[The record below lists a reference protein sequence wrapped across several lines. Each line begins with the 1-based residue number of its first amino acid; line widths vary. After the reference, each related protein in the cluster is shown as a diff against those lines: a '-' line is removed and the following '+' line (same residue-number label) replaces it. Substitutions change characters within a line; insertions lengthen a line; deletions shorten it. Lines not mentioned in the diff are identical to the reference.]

1 MEVTCRCGWTTRGS
15 KSEVIASI
23 QAHGRSEHQQEI
35 TPAQVRAI
43 WRTVANGTKAGHRN
57 GGEKRTEPAYRER
70 QDGRAGGDGWAAD
83 LLRPP
88 GAGLPRPDPPGPSG
102 GLARRPPVL
111 A

>member
-57 GGEKRTEPAYRER
+57 GGENPTEPGPRGEEE
-70 QDGRAGGDGWAAD
+70 GRGSGDGWAAQ
-83 LLRPP
+83 
-88 GAGLPRPDPPGPSG
+88 PPGPG
-102 GLARRPPVL
+102 GAQPLRPHPRRPPRRL
-111 A
+111 GPWGAFSG

>member
-1 MEVTCRCGWTTRGS
+1 MEVTCRCGWTSRGP

-57 GGEKRTEPAYRER
+57 GGEKRTQPAPPKR
-70 QDGRAGGDGWAAD
+70 QGGRARGGEWGAH
-83 LLRPP
+83 LLRPAG
-88 GAGLPRPDPPGPSG
+88 GAP
-102 GLARRPPVL
+102 RRPPPPRPL
-111 A
+111 RGGAR

>member
-1 MEVTCRCGWTTRGS
+1 MEVTCRCGWTSRGP

-57 GGEKRTEPAYRER
+57 GGEKRTEPAHPQR
-70 QDGRAGGDGWAAD
+70 QDGRARGEGWGAG
-83 LLRPP
+83 LLRPL
-88 GAGLPRPDPPGPSG
+88 GAQPPRPDPPGP
-102 GLARRPPVL
+102 ARGPWRM
-111 A
+111 AAR

>member
-57 GGEKRTEPAYRER
+57 GGEKRTGPGHRGGEEGAER
-70 QDGRAGGDGWAAD
+70 GERWGAAPLRSRAPRAPGPQ
-83 LLRPP
+83 PP
-88 GAGLPRPDPPGPSG
+88 GAPPW
-102 GLARRPPVL
+102 ARC
-111 A
+111 

>member
-23 QAHGRSEHQQEI
+23 QAHGRAEHQQEI

-57 GGEKRTEPAYRER
+57 GGENPNEAAHRGKQE
-70 QDGRAGGDGWAAD
+70 GRASGGDLGAR
-83 LLRPP
+83 LLRSL
-88 GAGLPRPDPPGPSG
+88 GAATRRPQPPGPA
-102 GLARRPPVL
+102 ARR
-111 A
+111 ARWRGFFG

>member
-57 GGEKRTEPAYRER
+57 GGEKPTEPAPRKR
-70 QDGRAGGDGWAAD
+70 QGGRAPGGELGGH

-88 GAGLPRPDPPGPSG
+88 VARPPRPHTPG
-102 GLARRPPVL
+102 
-111 A
+111 

>member
-57 GGEKRTEPAYRER
+57 GGENPTEPAHREEKG
-70 QDGRAGGDGWAAD
+70 GRARGDHLTAD
-83 LLRPP
+83 LLGPLV
-88 GAGLPRPDPPGPSG
+88 AGPRRAHPRAPAAGRGGSRG
-102 GLARRPPVL
+102 GL
-111 A
+111 

>member
-1 MEVTCRCGWTTRGS
+1 MEVTCRCGWTSRGP

-57 GGEKRTEPAYRER
+57 GGENRTTTGAREK
-70 QDGRAGGDGWAAD
+70 QKGPAGGEDC
-83 LLRPP
+83 
-88 GAGLPRPDPPGPSG
+88 GARLPRPPVSPIRSPPPPGPAPRP
-102 GLARRPPVL
+102 ARAAAFSV
-111 A
+111 